1 MISLEQAQAQ
11 LFALAKPVNE
21 EDVKLDKAA
30 GRVLSADLI
39 AKRTQPARDLS
50 AMDGFA
56 VRYDA
61 GEGPWTIMGE
71 SAAGKALNTRLLP
84 GQTARIFTGAVMP
97 PGADTVII
105 QEDCT
110 FNDQMMTL
118 IQGTRIEK
126 HQHVRKKGG
135 DFNVGACLIKSG
147 TRLKPAHIGLAA
159 MGGYGA
165 VTVRRK
171 VRIALIS
178 TGDELVPPGEE
189 TQDDQIPSSNAVMLS
204 ALMNSRDVEVKDCGI
219 IKDNINDL
227 KRIIQYLNEYDIIV
241 TIGGASVG
249 DHDLVRP
256 ALIELGAEIDF
267 WKIAMRPGKPV
278 MAGRLGRNILLGL
291 PGNPVS
297 AYVTALRLLVPLVDV
312 MTVCADAKEPFSKVK
327 SAVALPQ
334 NGQRLDHIRAVI
346 SGDSVRPIGINDS
359 AQLAALAQS
368 NALIVRQPHAQAV
381 EIGAFVEC
389 IMLP

>member
-11 LFALAKPVNE
+11 LFALAAPLNA
-21 EDVKLDKAA
+21 EDVTLDMAA
-30 GRVLSADLI
+30 GRLLSTDLI

-56 VRYDA
+56 VRFDD
-61 GEGPWTIMGE
+61 GRGPWTIIGE
-71 SAAGKALNTRLLP
+71 SAAGKALNTPLLK
-84 GQTARIFTGAVMP
+84 GQTVRIFTGAVMP
-97 PGADTVII
+97 DGADTVII

-110 FNDQMMTL
+110 FDNQAMTL
-118 IQGTRIEK
+118 NHGTHIKK

-135 DFNVGACLIKSG
+135 DFQAGDCLIKSG

-159 MGGYGA
+159 MGGFG
-165 VTVRRK
+165 VVPVLRK
-171 VRIALIS
+171 VKIALIS
-178 TGDELVPPGEE
+178 TGDELVPPGVE
-189 TQDDQIPSSNAVMLS
+189 TLDDQIPSSNTVMLG
-204 ALMNSRDVEVKDCGI
+204 ALLNRPDVEINDCGI
-219 IKDNINDL
+219 IKDDINDL
-227 KRIIQYLNEYDIIV
+227 KAAIQSLFEYDIMV

-256 ALIELGAEIDF
+256 ALIELGAELDF

-278 MAGRLGRNILLGL
+278 MAGRLGQNILLGL

-297 AYVTALRLLVPLVDV
+297 AYVTALRLLVPLIDV
-312 MTVCADAKEPFSKVK
+312 MTGCFEVKERCSKVK
-327 SAVALPQ
+327 LAVNLPK
-334 NGQRLDHIRAVI
+334 NGPRLDHIRAVI
-346 SGDSVRPIGINDS
+346 SNDSVSPIGINDS
-359 AQLAALAQS
+359 AQLAALALS
-368 NALIVRQPHAQAV
+368 NALIVRQPYAQAV

>member
-11 LFALAKPVNE
+11 LFALAKPVNAQ
-21 EDVKLDKAA
+21 DVTLDKAT

-56 VRYDA
+56 VRYDD
-61 GEGPWTIMGE
+61 GEGPWTIVGE

-84 GQTARIFTGAVMP
+84 GETARIFTGAVMP

-105 QEDCT
+105 QEDCA
-110 FNDQMMTL
+110 FNDQVMTL
-118 IQGTRIEK
+118 NQGTRIEM

-135 DFNVGACLIKSG
+135 DLNVGACLIKSG

-159 MGGYGA
+159 MGGYGM
-165 VTVRRK
+165 VSVRRK

-189 TQDDQIPSSNAVMLS
+189 TQEDQIPSSNAVMLS
-204 ALMNSRDVEVKDCGI
+204 ALMNNRCVEVEDCGI

-227 KRIIQYLNEYDIIV
+227 KHIIHNLNEYDVIV

-278 MAGRLGRNILLGL
+278 MAGRLGQNILLGL

-312 MTVCADAKEPFSKVK
+312 MTVCTDVKEPFSKVK
-327 SAVALPQ
+327 SAIALPE

-381 EIGAFVEC
+381 EIGEFVEC